1 MIVIIPNPK
10 AETENNSMTKAIQQ
24 SVVFNASAKTLYEM
38 YIDSKKHSKATG
50 ARATLGRKAGAA
62 FTAFD
67 GSLAGKNLLIVPGK
81 MIVQAWRATHW
92 KKTDLDSILVLTFN
106 QTPSGTRVDLV
117 HANVPE
123 HDHKGVT
130 EGWKK
135 YYWNPWR
142 EYLAAGGR

>member
-1 MIVIIPNPK
+1 
-10 AETENNSMTKAIQQ
+10 MTKAIQQ

-67 GSLAGKNLLIVPGK
+67 GSLAGKNLLVVPGK
-81 MIVQAWRATHW
+81 MIVQPWRATHW
-92 KKTDLDSILVLTFN
+92 KKTDPDSILVLTFN
-106 QTPSGTRVDLV
+106 QTPSGARLDLV

-130 EGWKK
+130 EGGKK

-142 EYLAAGGR
+142 EYLAAGGH